1 MDNLMLG
8 GYSELSIS
16 AVTAANQVQF
26 MLQMLVMGICEGI
39 VVLSSQYWGQRRTM
53 EIKQI
58 VGIGMQTQMLL
69 TAVYFLFVFFFPA
82 QAARIIT
89 TDESV
94 IAETVLYLRI
104 LCFSYLFFCV
114 SSMLVSAM
122 RVVET
127 VRIGVIINIT
137 ALVVNIVLNYILIY
151 GKLGAPAMGIRGA
164 ALATLIS
171 RVVEC
176 AVALVYVLRFDQKL
190 RLRVRDFF
198 ARDYTFLRDYLSV
211 GLPVLLANLVW
222 AISTTAQGAI
232 IGRLGAQALAAS
244 GIADTLYKL
253 LYVAGGSV
261 SSISAVVIGKTVG
274 EGDIGKVK
282 SYTYTLQVL
291 YLAVGALSGLGLFL
305 VTKPILS
312 FYRISPET
320 YAITKSFLLVLSITI
335 IGSCYQVP
343 CLTGIVRGGGD
354 TRFVLVNDMIFQW
367 LIVLPSS
374 ILAAFVFRLPPV
386 FVYVFLKSDQILKC
400 FVALVK
406 VNRFRWIRMLTR

>member
-1 MDNLMLG
+1 
-8 GYSELSIS
+8 
-16 AVTAANQVQF
+16 
-26 MLQMLVMGICEGI
+26 
-39 VVLSSQYWGQRRTM
+39 
-53 EIKQI
+53 
-58 VGIGMQTQMLL
+58 
-69 TAVYFLFVFFFPA
+69 VFFFPA

-114 SSMLVSAM
+114 SSMLVAAM

-127 VRIGVIINIT
+127 ERIGNIINIT
-137 ALVVNIVLNYILIY
+137 ALVVNVVLNYILIY

-171 RVVEC
+171 RVAEC

-222 AISTTAQGAI
+222 AVSTTAQGAI
-232 IGRLGAQALAAS
+232 VGRLGAQALAAS

-282 SYTYTLQVL
+282 SYTYTLQML
-291 YLAVGALSGLGLFL
+291 YLAVGVLSGLGLFL
-305 VTKPILS
+305 VAEPILS

-320 YAITKSFLLVLSITI
+320 YAMTKSFLLVLSITI

-374 ILAAFVFRLPPV
+374 ILAAFVFHLPPV
-386 FVYVFLKSDQILKC
+386 FVFMFLKSDQILKC

-406 VNRFRWIRMLTR
+406 VNRFRWIRVLTR